1 MDDDDDPAVWWPRRA
16 PATWS
21 GASRSCARSTAWVKK
36 RPSPWPTPPGCRD
49 SSTVPVAADAADAAL
64 EEAGVHME
72 YTMSKKSE
80 DVEAEEKTV
89 EEEAV
94 EIVGLWR
101 RERGEG

>member
-1 MDDDDDPAVWWPRRA
+1 M
-16 PATWS
+16 
-21 GASRSCARSTAWVKK
+21 
-36 RPSPWPTPPGCRD
+36 
-49 SSTVPVAADAADAAL
+49 TVPVAADAADAAL

-94 EIVGLWR
+94 EIVGVWR